1 MVAGLV
7 ISSILGGMAALSLSV
22 AAELEL
28 ASALVAYAVG
38 GFLTSLGFVLRAD
51 RVNARIL
58 SAK

>member
-1 MVAGLV
+1 MDF
-7 ISSILGGMAALSLSV
+7 SLSEEQRLL
-22 AAELEL
+22 ELRQEL